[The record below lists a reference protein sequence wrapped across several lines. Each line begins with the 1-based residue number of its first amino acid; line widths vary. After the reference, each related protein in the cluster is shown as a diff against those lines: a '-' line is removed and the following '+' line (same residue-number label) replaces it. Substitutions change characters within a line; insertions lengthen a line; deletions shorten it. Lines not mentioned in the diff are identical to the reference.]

1 MPPRVRTWV
10 VPLLALLPAACADS
24 AVGVHQGGAD
34 VVFAD
39 IPAPSRD
46 AGAAHAMDVA
56 DVADITD
63 VTDVMDVTDAPPR
76 VSTSDVVDVAPGA
89 PTDAPAV
96 RDDAS
101 GPTSWARRLGEMGAD
116 VADDIALDS
125 LGNVYVTGRFGS
137 PTTGVSNDDMFLAS
151 FGPDGAERWTRRFGG
166 AANDSGR
173 GVAVDRNGNVYL
185 TGYFGGAV
193 DFGGG
198 ALTSAGGLDLVV
210 ASFTADGTHRW
221 SRRGGGRYGDNGQSI
236 ATDVD
241 GNVFIT
247 AVITDAA
254 DLGGGELRPPRAAS
268 PGLVVA
274 SFAADGTHRWSR
286 VFGGLYTNVAAR
298 LATAPDG
305 DLVLA
310 GSFNYGIDFGGGM
323 QAAHAGTDGFVARLG
338 PDGAHRWSQNYGGD
352 STIAFVTPERVATD
366 GAGNIFTTGTLNA
379 TVDFGA
385 VSSRVTGHFDAFL
398 LSLSPDG
405 QRRWSAMYP
414 GVDTDRSLGLAMDFA
429 GNVTITG
436 FLTRSVS
443 FGGGALDSAG
453 SYDIFVASF
462 TGSGAHRWSRRFG
475 SAQYE
480 ESRAVAVDEHG
491 GVFVAGTFR
500 APLDFGVGTLTPRG
514 SDDGFVVRF
523 TPP

>member
-1 MPPRVRTWV
+1 MSPRARSWV
-10 VPLLALLPAACADS
+10 VPLLALLPVACADS
-24 AVGVHQGGAD
+24 SVGVYRGTAD
-34 VVFAD
+34 VVFTD
-39 IPAPSRD
+39 IPSPPRD
-46 AGAAHAMDVA
+46 AGAALAMDIVDVVDA
-56 DVADITD
+56 PPAVDAPDVADIPPP
-63 VTDVMDVTDAPPR
+63 PPR
-76 VSTSDVVDVAPGA
+76 DVQVSREDVP
-89 PTDAPAV
+89 
-96 RDDAS
+96 
-101 GPTSWARRLGEMGAD
+101 GPTNWARRLGEMGAD
-116 VADDIALDS
+116 VADDIAVDT

-137 PTTGVSNDDMFLAS
+137 PAPGASNDDMFLAS
-151 FGPDGAERWTRRFGG
+151 YSPDGVERWTRRFGG
-166 AANDSGR
+166 PANDAGR

-185 TGYFGGAV
+185 TGYFGDSV

-198 ALTSAGGLDLVV
+198 ALVSAGGLDLVV
-210 ASFTADGTHRW
+210 ASFSADGTHRW
-221 SRRGGGRYGDNGQSI
+221 SCRAGGRYGDNGQAV

-241 GNVFIT
+241 GNVFVT

-254 DLGGGELRPPRAAS
+254 DLGGGELRPPRSAS

-274 SFAADGTHRWSR
+274 SFSADGTHRWSR
-286 VFGGLYTNVAAR
+286 VFAGLYTNVTAR

-305 DLVLA
+305 DLVLT
-310 GSFNYGIDFGGGM
+310 GTFNYAIDFGGGM

-385 VSSRVTGHFDAFL
+385 TSSRVTGHFDAFL
-398 LSLSPDG
+398 LSLGPDG

-414 GVDTDRSLGLAMDFA
+414 GVDTDRALGLAMDFS

-436 FLTRSVS
+436 FLTRSVN
-443 FGGGALDSAG
+443 FGGAALESAG

-500 APLDFGVGTLTPRG
+500 APLDFGVGTISPAG
-514 SDDGFVVRF
+514 SDDGFLVRF